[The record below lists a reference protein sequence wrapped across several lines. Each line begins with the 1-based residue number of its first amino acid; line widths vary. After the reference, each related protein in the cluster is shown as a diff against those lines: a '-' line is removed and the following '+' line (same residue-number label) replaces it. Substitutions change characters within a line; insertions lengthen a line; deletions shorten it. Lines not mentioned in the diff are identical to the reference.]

1 MKNKSLS
8 LFILIIL
15 HLCGCEKAQNID
27 TSSLPDEV
35 VLQVKNFTSAYAS
48 MDAIVAT
55 ANSVA
60 SQVTQGEINMGELN
74 SCAKITP
81 DLQNKSLKV
90 DFGAGCQSKTGPLL
104 AGILFVSYTGKTGQS
119 GSSVKAS
126 FSNFAVNENK
136 IDGSVEINDFAYGA
150 NGNQVQYKAV
160 FTSLKISQNGKTSIF
175 NIDLSQSFKS
185 GLTTAEATDNITA
198 SSITGNYT
206 NEQSESFD
214 IKTQK
219 AIVTYGNCK
228 ITNYPLPLEG
238 IVDLIPKSGN
248 KINVDFG
255 NGICD
260 AIAKVTSGNIS
271 KEINLT
277 EK

>member
-1 MKNKSLS
+1 MTNKLLS
-8 LFILIIL
+8 LALLIIL
-15 HLCGCEKAQNID
+15 HLCSCEKAKNFD

-55 ANSVA
+55 VNSVA
-60 SQVTQGEINMGELN
+60 SQFTQGEINMGELN

-81 DLQNKSLKV
+81 DLQNKSLKI
-90 DFGAGCQSKTGPLL
+90 DFGTGCQSKTGPILS
-104 AGILFVSYTGKTGQS
+104 GILLIFYSGKTGQS

-136 IDGSVEINDFAYGA
+136 IDGLVEINDFAYGT
-150 NGNQVQYKAV
+150 NGNQLEYKAV
-160 FTSLKISQNGKTSIF
+160 FASLKITQNGKTSIF

-185 GLTTAEATDNITA
+185 GLTTAETTDNITA
-198 SSITGNYT
+198 SSISGNYIDA
-206 NEQSESFD
+206 QSESVE

-219 AIVTYGNCK
+219 AIVTNGNCK
-228 ITNYPLPLEG
+228 ITTYPLPLEG

-255 NGICD
+255 NGTCD
-260 AIAKVTSGNIS
+260 AVAKITSGSIS
-271 KEINLT
+271 KDINLT